1 MGIRLFSSDNRRL
14 AHALQRSQAVIDF
27 DMDGRILDANENFL
41 KLMGYRLSEVRG
53 KNHSMFVTPE
63 DAQSAEYRQFWEKLR
78 RGEFEAGAY
87 RRMGKGGREVWIQ
100 ATYAPLLN
108 GLGRAVKVVKIA
120 TDITAR
126 KLEEANL
133 RGQLDAIGKSQA
145 VIEFDLDGTVL
156 TANEN
161 FLRAMDYTL
170 EEIQGRHHSMF
181 VTAEYAQSAEY
192 RQFWEKLRRGEY
204 DAREYKRIGKNGK
217 EVWIQ
222 ASYNPIYDMNGHLFK
237 VVKFATDI
245 TREKLRNA
253 DYRGQIEAIRRAQAV
268 IEFALDGTILDANE
282 VFLRAMGYTLEEIK
296 GRHHSMF
303 IEPGTEE
310 SEEYRAFWAN
320 LRAGNFDARV
330 FKRHGKNGR
339 PVWIQAS
346 YNPILDE
353 DGKPLKVVKFATE
366 VTEMIN
372 LTETTQA
379 NVQSVA
385 AATEELSASISEI
398 SRNMDLSKDAAGRI
412 MATTASSGAAS
423 ARLVQ
428 SMESM
433 ENIVNLIR
441 DIAGRVN
448 ILALNANIEA
458 ARAGEA
464 GRGFAVVAS
473 EVKNL
478 ASQTST
484 ATDEIAKEIDAVQ
497 QISGKVAASVQ
508 ETVDGVNLVN
518 RYVGSVAT
526 AIEQQSETTKEIS
539 ENSMRTSV
547 AVEEITNRIKKV
559 KGEGQSANRA
569 A

>member
-14 AHALQRSQAVIDF
+14 AHALQRSQAVIEF

-53 KNHSMFVTPE
+53 KNHSMFVTAE
-63 DAQSAEYRQFWEKLR
+63 DAQSAEYRHFWEKLR

-310 SEEYRAFWAN
+310 SEEYQEFWAN
-320 LRAGNFDARV
+320 LRAGHFDARV
-330 FKRHGKNGR
+330 FKRYGKNGR

-559 KGEGQSANRA
+559 KGEGQAANRA